1 MKITVSTLLFTV
13 GNMYIYTCQNIRI
26 KSLANIKKHLLLSL
40 LIISLNKDKV
50 MKKSV
55 VFIMLIALFNG
66 VNAQNSAEKIIAG
79 NPGLHI
85 GGYAQVDFN
94 LPARDGTIHKNG
106 TLDVHRLVTF
116 FGYNFNEKTSFVSE
130 VEFEHVTE
138 VYVEQAF
145 LDYKIKNN
153 LSVNAGL
160 ILIPMG
166 IQNLYHE
173 PATFN
178 GVQRTNVDKYI
189 VPSTWR
195 EIGIGVSGR
204 SIERSVNYQVMVV
217 NGFDGYN
224 DGGIFSGDKGLRS
237 GRQKGAKS
245 YITSPDF
252 VGRVSY
258 YGHSGLNLGLSAY
271 LGDSETKAY
280 DGLDLT
286 DEMAV
291 AGADS
296 TMVGIKMIGIDARY
310 TKGAFQ
316 LRGQYIA
323 ANLSNTDQYNVITG
337 KDLGSKLSGYYAEV
351 GYNLMDGII
360 PFIESETKELIAFSR
375 YENYNTH
382 AEVAEGVTIND
393 AYNRTD
399 ITIGLG
405 LKVAQGAMFK
415 ADYQIK
421 SNAESDDKLGQFN
434 FGTAIWF

>member
-1 MKITVSTLLFTV
+1 MLAKIFC
-13 GNMYIYTCQNIRI
+13 Y
-26 KSLANIKKHLLLSL
+26 KSLANIKKDLLLPL
-40 LIISLNKDKV
+40 LIISLNKNKE
-50 MKKSV
+50 MKKIV

-66 VNAQNSAEKIIAG
+66 VNAQNSADKIIAG

-85 GGYAQVDFN
+85 GGYGQVDFN
-94 LPARDGTIHKNG
+94 LPSRDGAVYKNG

-116 FGYNFNEKTSFVSE
+116 FGYNFNEKVSFVSE

-160 ILIPMG
+160 MLIPMG

-178 GVQRTNVDKYI
+178 GVERTNVDKYI

-195 EIGIGVSGR
+195 EIGIGISGR
-204 SIERSVNYQVMVV
+204 SIEHSVNYQVMLV
-217 NGFDGYN
+217 NGFNGY
-224 DGGIFSGDKGLRS
+224 DGGGVFSGNKGLRS

-245 YITSPDF
+245 YITYPDF
-252 VGRVSY
+252 AGRVSY
-258 YGHSGLNLGLSAY
+258 YGHLGLNLGLSAY
-271 LGDSETKAY
+271 IGESETQAY

-286 DEMAV
+286 DEVAV
-291 AGADS
+291 VGADS
-296 TMVGIKMIGIDARY
+296 TMIGIQMIGVDARY
-310 TKGAFQ
+310 TEGALQ
-316 LRGQYIA
+316 LRAQYIL
-323 ANLSNTDQYNVITG
+323 ANLSNTDQYNAITG
-337 KDLGSKLSGYYAEV
+337 KDLGSKLTGYYAEA
-351 GYNLMDGII
+351 GYNLLDNKSDT
-360 PFIESETKELIAFSR
+360 EELIAFVR

-382 AEVAEGVTIND
+382 AAVEGIDLND
-393 AYNRTD
+393 NYNRTD

-405 LKVAQGAMFK
+405 FKVAKGAMFK

-421 SNAESDDKLGQFN
+421 SNAESDKKSGQFN
-434 FGTAIWF
+434 FGTAVSF